1 MMRNEIGVA
10 ASIFAPCGWVQAPRS
25 PRGVMSGRL
34 PLKSVLMW
42 ICDDHHFVPPV
53 EIMARAA
60 GKQMVEDML
69 AMLDPEDQIEIL
81 KAAEENL
88 RKM

>member
-1 MMRNEIGVA
+1 MWVSTGAPQSTGRDERT
-10 ASIFAPCGWVQAPRS
+10 ASSEERIDVDLRRPS
-25 PRGVMSGRL
+25 
-34 PLKSVLMW
+34 
-42 ICDDHHFVPPV
+42 HFVPPV

>member
-1 MMRNEIGVA
+1 VDLRRP
-10 ASIFAPCGWVQAPRS
+10 S
-25 PRGVMSGRL
+25 
-34 PLKSVLMW
+34 
-42 ICDDHHFVPPV
+42 HFVPPV